1 MSAIS
6 NIPYILPPPRPWAPS
21 RMLKRSDSRSDREDS
36 EESVSTEEIDWI
48 EGKIVM
54 GHPNICPLND
64 FFEDNHYYY
73 LVLPS
78 TSPRHLPNKPP
89 PPSDLFD
96 LVETYPQGL
105 PAHLIRSYL
114 GQIADAVC
122 FLHSQGIGE
131 LDYFSYVMNI
141 YTNDCHEIVHRDIKD
156 ENVVLGPNEKCVLID
171 FGSSGLARKAG
182 WDTFSGTQVL
192 SLSLS
197 YLLLK
202 QYLLGLT
209 MRDRRFYGVKGI
221 LERNKMYG
229 RSELLPM
236 CC

>member
-6 NIPYILPPPRPWAPS
+6 NIPFVLPPPRPWAPS
-21 RMLKRSDSRSDREDS
+21 RMLKSSDSPESSRTDLESD
-36 EESVSTEEIDWI
+36 STEEIDWI
-48 EGKIVM
+48 EGKVVM

-114 GQIADAVC
+114 GQIADALC

-131 LDYFSYVMNI
+131 RVYSSYVI
-141 YTNDCHEIVHRDIKD
+141 HANDRHEIVHRDIKD

-192 SLSLS
+192 SLSWS
-197 YLLLK
+197 YFYNKYLL
-202 QYLLGLT
+202 
-209 MRDRRFYGVKGI
+209 
-221 LERNKMYG
+221 
-229 RSELLPM
+229 
-236 CC
+236 

>member
-6 NIPYILPPPRPWAPS
+6 NIPFILPPRRPWAPS
-21 RMLKRSDSRSDREDS
+21 RMLKESDSPESSRPDLESD
-36 EESVSTEEIDWI
+36 STEEIDWI

-54 GHPNICPLND
+54 GHPNICPLLD

-96 LVETYPQGL
+96 LVETYPHGL
-105 PAHLIRSYL
+105 PAYLIRSYL

-131 LDYFSYVMNI
+131 RDYSSYVI
-141 YTNDCHEIVHRDIKD
+141 YMLMTVM
-156 ENVVLGPNEKCVLID
+156 
-171 FGSSGLARKAG
+171 
-182 WDTFSGTQVL
+182 
-192 SLSLS
+192 
-197 YLLLK
+197 K
-202 QYLLGLT
+202 QST
-209 MRDRRFYGVKGI
+209 AISKMRMLY
-221 LERNKMYG
+221 
-229 RSELLPM
+229 
-236 CC
+236 

>member
-6 NIPYILPPPRPWAPS
+6 NKPYILPLRRPWAPS
-21 RMLKRSDSRSDREDS
+21 RLLKESADHG
-36 EESVSTEEIDWI
+36 SVSTEEIDWI
-48 EGKIVM
+48 EGKVVM

-78 TSPRHLPNKPP
+78 TTPEFQPNKPP

-96 LVETYPQGL
+96 LVETYPHGL

-131 LDYFSYVMNI
+131 CDYSSCVVNI
-141 YTNDCHEIVHRDIKD
+141 CE
-156 ENVVLGPNEKCVLID
+156 
-171 FGSSGLARKAG
+171 
-182 WDTFSGTQVL
+182 
-192 SLSLS
+192 
-197 YLLLK
+197 
-202 QYLLGLT
+202 
-209 MRDRRFYGVKGI
+209 
-221 LERNKMYG
+221 
-229 RSELLPM
+229 
-236 CC
+236 